1 MSPGLIKHSGVSRRE
16 CFRLIGGYAAARSVL
31 MYLQNCG
38 VFFFL
43 KQQEYSTFS
52 GNLWFN
58 PSRSDVAT
66 TQLKLSLLIEREN
79 KKKRG
84 FATTAKLLSNT
95 NGSNSWE
102 LVV

>member
-1 MSPGLIKHSGVSRRE
+1 MFQVDRGLCSSQKCPYVSAE
-16 CFRLIGGYAAARSVL
+16 LWG
-31 MYLQNCG
+31 
-38 VFFFL
+38 FFFL
-43 KQQEYSTFS
+43 KGQEYSTFS
-52 GNLWFN
+52 RNLWFN

-66 TQLKLSLLIEREN
+66 TQLKLSFLIEREN

-95 NGSNSWE
+95 SGSNSWE